1 MILMVKK
8 FFTNKTLQKPDQ
20 KEFKVEKVIKRKG
33 DILYIKWEGQDNS
46 FKPWIDKK
54 DIVT

>member
-1 MILMVKK
+1 MLLMILMVKK

-33 DILYIKWEGQDNS
+33 DILYIKWEG
-46 FKPWIDKK
+46 
-54 DIVT
+54 